1 VLIRAVGGLR
11 ETRGGTLAI
20 VCVDENVLK
29 ILEISG
35 LQAAI
40 AIYGT
45 REEAMSALALV
56 A

>member
-1 VLIRAVGGLR
+1 MCAVGSLR
-11 ETRGGTLAI
+11 DASGGTLAV

-35 LQAAI
+35 VQSAI
-40 AIYGT
+40 AMYRT
-45 REEAMSALALV
+45 REEALSALALV